1 MSMTPVPT
9 SMRCV
14 RAAMALSSGTGAAPG
29 AVVTEAEESECLH
42 APVNLVDVSTIPSEA
57 PRIEQFDA
65 GVDEVLHIARG
76 ARGVVAQAD
85 RGDLRIRR
93 RDGELALSRATR
105 TSAYFSAARLLKD
118 RTARLP
124 R

>member
-1 MSMTPVPT
+1 M
-9 SMRCV
+9 
-14 RAAMALSSGTGAAPG
+14 
-29 AVVTEAEESECLH
+29 TEAEESECLH
-42 APVNLVDVSTIPSEA
+42 TPVNLVDASTISSEA

-93 RDGELALSRATR
+93 KDGGNPPSPGPREHPHTSRLRDC
-105 TSAYFSAARLLKD
+105 
-118 RTARLP
+118 
-124 R
+124 